1 MDPAPPPSSDSAK
14 SSLAR
19 VSIESTSNPNP
30 SNDASALAASL
41 DAAGS
46 LDTTLTAGRRRR
58 RSEFASAASEDEC
71 SDKVP
76 RGQALS
82 KTPAQ
87 VFLRSTSK
95 SSHVAP
101 AREARED
108 IELSPVTPSDQRIPD
123 TPSQDQIAAFRRH
136 GRIHFAALCYS
147 SFLNGWNDGSTG
159 PLLPRIEQNYHV
171 GFSQRRARVIE
182 SHSQDG

>member
-1 MDPAPPPSSDSAK
+1 MLISLFGTLDYLLIAPVRACSSWTLPRLLVAT
-14 SSLAR
+14 LR
-19 VSIESTSNPNP
+19 NP
-30 SNDASALAASL
+30 S
-41 DAAGS
+41 
-46 LDTTLTAGRRRR
+46 
-58 RSEFASAASEDEC
+58 ASEDEC

-87 VFLRSTSK
+87 VFLRSASK

-101 AREARED
+101 AREAHDD

-123 TPSQDQIAAFRRH
+123 APSQEQIAAFRRH

-171 GFSQRRARVIE
+171 GFPVSCSSE
-182 SHSQDG
+182 